1 MAGVCLMPL
10 PAETSH
16 TATVETSPSLIPRT
30 NRLGVEQRGIEYIP
44 DGERRGTARQV
55 GLMWSGAGLRGARP
69 GPDGVRL
76 GRAARR
82 DRWRSTRPAAAAT
95 VA

>member
-1 MAGVCLMPL
+1 MPL